1 MHRKDYHKVLGLAP
15 GAGEKQIKTA
25 YRKLALKYHP
35 DRNSSP
41 EAAQKF
47 QSITEA
53 YNYLLDHQGTGLH
66 DASSYDDRVA
76 EAVLKKERERMQQQ
90 ARARR
95 EKKKQQDDYFKRPEW
110 HDPILLLRYL
120 ANYIL
125 LLLGLAAII
134 FPVLLAIFSDPESL
148 AGTAVIMIM
157 GGVLLV
163 YIYQKRRTWFRL
175 GKFNIT
181 GKELVNFFRLQSG
194 KPSKDKCCYCR
205 STMADGKPNSI
216 ELLKTLE
223 IKIISRGALN
233 HEARY
238 KNRVKRVVVPRSA
251 RATYYHRL
259 ASLIKVIVL
268 LGGLLFSPFDS
279 ILWRLMAG
287 IACGGF
293 ISGIM
298 LLLARVRSKVAYL
311 FTPGLVIKLAIWII
325 SLSLISRFGPG
336 FNIQISG
343 FVYLVMAGLLFFL
356 DMVFDL
362 LFGFFPFYHRMFRP
376 IRRQGAILD
385 ALYKDGYQNYQEFPV
400 ISMVFPFFKWLF

>member
-1 MHRKDYHKVLGLAP
+1 MHRKDYHKVLGLDP

-35 DRNSSP
+35 DRNPSP

-53 YNYLLDHQGTGLH
+53 YNYLLDHPGTGLH
-66 DASSYDDRVA
+66 DAESYDDRVA

-95 EKKKQQDDYFKRPEW
+95 EKKKQQEEYFKRPEW

-134 FPVLLAIFSDPESL
+134 FPILLAIFSDPESL
-148 AGTAVIMIM
+148 AGTAIILIM
-157 GGVLLV
+157 GGILLV

-181 GKELVNFFRLQSG
+181 GKELVNFFRLQAG

-205 STMADGKPNSI
+205 STMADGTPNRI

-251 RATYYHRL
+251 RAAYYHRL
-259 ASLIKVIVL
+259 ASVIKVIAL
-268 LGGLLFSPFDS
+268 LGCLLFSPLDS
-279 ILWRLMAG
+279 ILWSLMAG
-287 IACGGF
+287 LACGGC

-311 FTPGLVIKLAIWII
+311 LTPGLVIKLAIWII
-325 SLSLISRFGPG
+325 SLSLISHFGPG

-376 IRRQGAILD
+376 IRRQGTILD

-400 ISMVFPFFKWLF
+400 ISMVFPFIKWLF